1 MRHLFKKKSRSIEL
15 FSPTD
20 GEIIPIE
27 AVPDKVFS
35 SKMMGEGFAVKPNKD
50 EVFSPVNGEVIS
62 IFPTK
67 HAIALKTSHDLEILL
82 HIGIDTVELQGK
94 PFELFVEPGEIVT
107 SNTKLAKV
115 NRSYLTDH
123 GKSTDIMV
131 VLTNSAE
138 LDGHLKDMK
147 YGQSRRS
154 ISIGKVSF

>member
-1 MRHLFKKKSRSIEL
+1 M
-15 FSPTD
+15 
-20 GEIIPIE
+20 
-27 AVPDKVFS
+27 
-35 SKMMGEGFAVKPNKD
+35 
-50 EVFSPVNGEVIS
+50 IS